1 MFQRPCWAFP
11 QALFCLPFLPLPP
24 IAIGKYKGFTWASII
39 NICSFSKKIEN
50 PQFFLFCINFFSC
63 PFAIK
68 QKCDNCDSYN

>member
-39 NICSFSKKIEN
+39 NICSFSKKSKIRN
-50 PQFFLFCINFFSC
+50 FFLYSE
-63 PFAIK
+63 
-68 QKCDNCDSYN
+68 